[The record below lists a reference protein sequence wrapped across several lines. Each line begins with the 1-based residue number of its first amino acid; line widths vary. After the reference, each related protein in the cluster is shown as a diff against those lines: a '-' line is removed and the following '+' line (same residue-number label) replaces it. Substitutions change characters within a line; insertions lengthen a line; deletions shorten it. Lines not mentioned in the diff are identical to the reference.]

1 MKASLR
7 VSVVLGL
14 LAALGTGIAHA
25 KLPAPNLT
33 DEQKAA
39 AEVAKAKAA
48 HQSKVDAYLTCKAAE
63 KAAAHYFKNHPQA
76 AKPAN
81 APACVDPGPFAPPAA
96 AGMPAPVATTPPAAK
111 KS

>member
-1 MKASLR
+1 MKTRLCASLA
-7 VSVVLGL
+7 LGL
-14 LAALGTGIAHA
+14 WLAVGIAHA

-48 HQSKVDAYLTCKAAE
+48 HQAKVDAYLTCKAAD

-96 AGMPAPVATTPPAAK
+96 AGAPAPAAAK